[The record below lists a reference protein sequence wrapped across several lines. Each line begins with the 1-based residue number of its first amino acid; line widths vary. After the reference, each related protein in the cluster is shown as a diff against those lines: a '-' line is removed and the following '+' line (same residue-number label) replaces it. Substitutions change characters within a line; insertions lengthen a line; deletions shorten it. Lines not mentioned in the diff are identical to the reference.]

1 MIKLITITLLLITSI
16 QARENPFFPSSGEK
30 DLPNTTNKDLSVSS
44 LKRAAISLPSS
55 ARTIQKF
62 TIEYKNLDGSIQS
75 KSITLNNS
83 IDWHIPIFVSQSMND
98 IKEVKVKATTP
109 KKNKKFVHLFSS
121 KNVKIYKNE
130 KELKIDT
137 KDKMI
142 RSFLLTKPYRLVLD
156 FKKDVNLKSEEKSFN
171 TQVFKKISIGTH
183 KGYYRAVVTLDGQY
197 KYKKSKQN
205 YGYKIKLL

>member
-1 MIKLITITLLLITSI
+1 MIKLFTIILLLLISVE
-16 QARENPFFPSSGEK
+16 ARENPFFPASGEK
-30 DLPNTTNKDLSVSS
+30 DLPNTSNKDLSVAS

-55 ARTIQKF
+55 ARIVQKL
-62 TIEYKNLDGSIQS
+62 TVEYKNLDGSIQT
-75 KSITLNNS
+75 KSILLNNS
-83 IDWHIPIFVSQSMND
+83 IDWHIPIFISQSMND
-98 IKEVKVKATTP
+98 IKEVKTQSKKPVKT
-109 KKNKKFVHLFSS
+109 KKYIHLFSS
-121 KNVKIYKNE
+121 KNIKFYKDE

-137 KDKMI
+137 KDELI

-156 FKKDVNLKSEEKSFN
+156 FKKDVNLKSEEKNFS
-171 TQVFKKISIGTH
+171 TQVFKKISLGTH